1 MKILVVCNAGM
12 SSSILVNKIKKYAE
26 SIEKSIEVR
35 AVSSASIQNE
45 VNKWDVCLLA
55 PQIQYAL
62 NEVQQKLQ
70 IPTTQTT
77 TIYTVKSG
85 DTLYKIA
92 NLYNTSVKEL
102 IELNNL

>member
-12 SSSILVNKIKKYAE
+12 SSSILVNKIKIYAE

-62 NEVQQKLQ
+62 NEVQQQLQ
-70 IPTTQTT
+70 IPTAVVDMRVYALADGKAAYETACQ
-77 TIYTVKSG
+77 
-85 DTLYKIA
+85 
-92 NLYNTSVKEL
+92 L
-102 IELNNL
+102 IEG